1 MFGDEIRQVCKACNK
16 NAGKENPPFWDEKGG
31 NIEWF
36 LDNAYFVRYV
46 KHFGVSARDD
56 VGTFF

>member
-1 MFGDEIRQVCKACNK
+1 MFGDKTRLVCKARDK
-16 NAGKENPPFWDEKGG
+16 DGGKENPPFRDEEGG

-36 LDNAYFVRYV
+36 LDNAYFIRYV
-46 KHFGVSARDD
+46 KHFGVGFGND

>member
-1 MFGDEIRQVCKACNK
+1 MFGREIGPVCKAK
-16 NAGKENPPFWDEKGG
+16 EKEAGKENPPFLEEEGG

-46 KHFGVSARDD
+46 KHFGISPGYD

>member
-1 MFGDEIRQVCKACNK
+1 MFGDRIGLVCKARDK
-16 NAGKENPPFWDEKGG
+16 DYGKENPPFENEKGG

-36 LDNAYFVRYV
+36 LDNAYFIRYV
-46 KHFGVSARDD
+46 KHYGVSFGDN